1 MWLENTPTN
10 TYLGCMYA
18 FTVDPHDQKALMQL
32 CDGMRSIIPLNY
44 RITGKR
50 ITLASHWDGSTPK
63 RRLENIES
71 SCTLSMSINRR
82 GIYM

>member
-1 MWLENTPTN
+1 
-10 TYLGCMYA
+10 MYA

-50 ITLASHWDGSTPK
+50 ITLARHWDGSTPK

-71 SCTLSMSINRR
+71 SLESKVNI
-82 GIYM
+82 